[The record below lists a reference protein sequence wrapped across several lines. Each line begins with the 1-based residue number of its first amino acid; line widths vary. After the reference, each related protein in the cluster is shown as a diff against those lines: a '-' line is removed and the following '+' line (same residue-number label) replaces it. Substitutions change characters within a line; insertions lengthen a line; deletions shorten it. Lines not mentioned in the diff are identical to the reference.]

1 MRVIAGKARRLPL
14 KTTPGLDTR
23 PTIDKIKET
32 LFNILS
38 PYIQG
43 SCFLDLFCGSGSI
56 GIEAL
61 SRGAVKCAFVDNS
74 AKAIACTRDNLQF
87 TKLADDAVVIQK
99 NALSAINELA
109 IRKYKFDIVY
119 IDPPYFAGLEQEVLN
134 ALGSSG
140 IIDEDT
146 IVIIEADKFNDL
158 EFIDE
163 TAFEITREKD
173 YKSNKHFFLRLKSK
187 EIPEE

>member
-32 LFNILS
+32 LFNIIS
-38 PYIQG
+38 PYIEG
-43 SCFLDLFCGSGSI
+43 TYFLDLFCGSGSI

-74 AKAIACTRDNLQF
+74 AKAIAVTRENLQF
-87 TKLADDAVVIQK
+87 TKLEGDAVVLQK
-99 NALSAINELA
+99 NALAAIAELG
-109 IRKYKFDIVY
+109 IRKMKFDIVY
-119 IDPPYFAGLEQEVLN
+119 MDPPYFEKLEKDTLT
-134 ALGSSG
+134 ALGNSN
-140 IIDEDT
+140 IIDHDT
-146 IVIIEADKFNDL
+146 MIIIEADRFNDL

-163 TAFEITREKD
+163 TPFEITREKI
-173 YKSNKHFFLRLKSK
+173 YKTNRHYFLRLK
-187 EIPEE
+187 